1 MNDRPAEEGPG
12 KGAGE
17 LSTRDGAAGEI
28 REELLESMERYQ
40 IHFSLTRDVMY
51 TIDASLCITSVSPSV
66 HTVLGYTPDELV
78 GKCFTEFE
86 IMAPESVELALENAW
101 KVLSGESRRG
111 DILVYLA
118 KNGERVY
125 GEVSGVPLYRD
136 GKVESIVSVARD
148 ITPRLKM
155 QECLRQSEARFRA
168 VFDTAQDCIFIKDRT
183 LRYISVNAYMTHLL
197 GLPEEKIIGQY
208 DSDLFGAET
217 GSFLRRIDLQ
227 VIAGEISR
235 EENALPIQGQTMTF
249 HVVRV
254 PMRDGSGEITGLCGI
269 ARNITERKRVEQ
281 ELRAKEQQ
289 LELQAGNLAE
299 INTALKV
306 LLDHRD
312 QERRKMQED
321 LVTRA
326 RTLIYP
332 YLDKLG
338 NEGLGARAGVYLEIV
353 RANLDEL
360 ITQYAQGTP
369 SRYRELT
376 PMEITVADLIKQGK
390 TTKEIAC
397 LLNVSA
403 HAVSFH
409 RTNLR
414 RKLGL
419 DHRSVNLRSHL
430 LNHEPGD
437 GSDR

>member
-1 MNDRPAEEGPG
+1 MNDRPADEAPG
-12 KGAGE
+12 KGAGQ
-17 LSTRDGAAGEI
+17 LSSGSGSAGVS
-28 REELLESMERYQ
+28 REDLFESMERYQ

-51 TIDASLCITSVSPSV
+51 TIDASLRITSVSPSV
-66 HTVLGYTPDELV
+66 HTVLGYTPDDLV
-78 GKCFTEFE
+78 GKRFTELDVL
-86 IMAPESVELALENAW
+86 APESVQPALENAW

-111 DILVYLA
+111 DIFAYLA
-118 KNGERVY
+118 KSGERVY

-155 QECLRQSEARFRA
+155 EECLRQSEARFRA
-168 VFDTAQDCIFIKDRT
+168 VFDSAQDCIFIKDRT
-183 LRYISVNAYMTHLL
+183 LRYISVNAYMLRML
-197 GLPEEKIIGQY
+197 GLPEEKIQGRY
-208 DSDLFGAET
+208 DSDIFGAKT
-217 GSFLRRIDLQ
+217 GALMRRIDLK

-235 EENALPIQGQTMTF
+235 DESTLTIQGQTMIF
-249 HVVRV
+249 HVVKV
-254 PMRDGSGEITGLCGI
+254 PMRDGSGNITGLCGI
-269 ARNITERKRVEQ
+269 ARNITERKRFEQ

-289 LELQAGNLAE
+289 LEHQAGNLAE

-321 LVTRA
+321 LVARA

-338 NEGLGARAGVYLEIV
+338 RAGLGGRAAVYLEIV

-360 ITQYAQGTP
+360 IAQYAQGTP
-369 SRYRELT
+369 FRYRELT

-397 LLNVSA
+397 LLNVSV

-419 DHRSVNLRSHL
+419 DHRSANLRSHL
-430 LNHEPGD
+430 LSDEPEN